1 MTITPDPDEGFEVDE
16 VIVTDRN
23 GDEVAVTENRDGTWS
38 FTQPS
43 GKVTIEVTY
52 RPVPEPEQ
60 PRENPFHDVDE
71 DAWYAE
77 AVQYVQENGLMAGTS
92 ATTFDPHT
100 TTSRGMIVT
109 ILYRLAGSP
118 DMEDEIWGY
127 PYADVDA
134 GAYYGTAVYWARLNG
149 IAGGYSDE
157 QFGPNDPI
165 TREQLAVMLYRYAQR
180 MGYDVTAG
188 ADLSSYADANQISSY
203 AVYALRWANAEGIVN
218 GASAA
223 NLDPQGSATRA
234 QAAAMLMR
242 FCERYVENA
251 E

>member
-1 MTITPDPDEGFEVDE
+1 MSLFFFYEKSTHK
-16 VIVTDRN
+16 R
-23 GDEVAVTENRDGTWS
+23 
-38 FTQPS
+38 
-43 GKVTIEVTY
+43 
-52 RPVPEPEQ
+52 
-60 PRENPFHDVDE
+60 
-71 DAWYAE
+71 AE
-77 AVQYVQENGLMAGTS
+77 RALSKN
-92 ATTFDPHT
+92 
-100 TTSRGMIVT
+100 
-109 ILYRLAGSP
+109 RLAGSP

-134 GAYYGTAVYWARLNG
+134 GAYYGTVVYWARLNG

-188 ADLSSYADANQISSY
+188 ADLSGYADANQISSY

-234 QAAAMLMR
+234 QTAAMLMR

>member
-1 MTITPDPDEGFEVDE
+1 MSLFFFYEKSTHK
-16 VIVTDRN
+16 R
-23 GDEVAVTENRDGTWS
+23 
-38 FTQPS
+38 
-43 GKVTIEVTY
+43 
-52 RPVPEPEQ
+52 
-60 PRENPFHDVDE
+60 
-71 DAWYAE
+71 AE
-77 AVQYVQENGLMAGTS
+77 RALSKN
-92 ATTFDPHT
+92 
-100 TTSRGMIVT
+100 
-109 ILYRLAGSP
+109 RLAGSP

-134 GAYYGTAVYWARLNG
+134 GAYYGTVVYWARLNG

-234 QAAAMLMR
+234 QTAAMLMR